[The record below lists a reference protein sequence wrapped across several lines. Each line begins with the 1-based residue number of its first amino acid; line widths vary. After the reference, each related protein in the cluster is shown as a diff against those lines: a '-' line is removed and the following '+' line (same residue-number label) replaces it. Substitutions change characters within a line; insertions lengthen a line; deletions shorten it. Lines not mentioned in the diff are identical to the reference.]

1 MADINAN
8 IPDSPKRLYVPK
20 IPINSE
26 GRLGPVSRHPGF
38 RDRSYLARRNAVAAL
53 AGGHAPGDA
62 SPPVTYTEEEHR
74 TWRTVHAALGPA
86 HREHACRAVLEARED
101 AAIPADRVPQHWEVG
116 AHLRTRTGFDFTPAG
131 GFVPNRRFLGTM
143 ERSFFHAVQFVRH
156 PAVPLY
162 TPEPDVI
169 HDVFGHGVH
178 LASEEFAVLYRL
190 IGRAAGQART
200 EAALDLLSRV
210 YWFTLEVGVMAEGGA
225 VKAYG
230 AALLSSYAEIT
241 QLARNEIRELDIRD
255 MMRTPY
261 DVTGYQPVLFSAR
274 SMRHLTD
281 VLGPFCEEF
290 DDETGARLGVT
301 AGPPGPGRRS

>member
-1 MADINAN
+1 MTDVSAHAA
-8 IPDSPKRLYVPK
+8 R
-20 IPINSE
+20 IPIDAD
-26 GRLGPVSRHPGF
+26 GRLGPVSHHPGF
-38 RDRSYLARRNAVAAL
+38 RDRRYLARRNSLAAL
-53 AGGHAPGDA
+53 ASEHAPGDP
-62 SPPVTYTEEEHR
+62 SPPVTYTEAEHR

-86 HREHACRAVLEARED
+86 HRDHACRAVLDARED
-101 AAIPADRVPQHWEVG
+101 AAIPADRIPQHAEVG
-116 AHLRTRTGFDFTPAG
+116 AHLRSRTGFDFTPAG
-131 GFVPNRRFLGTM
+131 GFVPNRRFLGSM

-156 PAVPLY
+156 PAAPLY
-162 TPEPDVI
+162 SPEPDVI

-178 LASEEFAVLYRL
+178 LASPEFAALYRL

-210 YWFTLEVGVMAEGGA
+210 YWFTLEVGVMTEDGA

-255 MMRTPY
+255 MARTAY

-274 SMRHLTD
+274 SMRHLSD

-290 DDETGARLGVT
+290 DDETAARLGVT
-301 AGPPGPGRRS
+301 VAPRRAGGRP